1 MMFLNDSV
9 VPFSFLRLCFLHY
22 LPDEFYE
29 QQRFYEAEITP
40 ICASDEVISKLPFIS
55 FCLCGIV
62 SYSSSYLLVNCLE
75 FDPLLD
81 DSILFIQRLE
91 AVGKPFDLK
100 IYPLI
105 PHAFLSFGVPAFPP
119 FYEAK
124 LDSIDR
130 LLAMF
135 SHGV

>member
-1 MMFLNDSV
+1 V

-22 LPDEFYE
+22 LPEEFYE
-29 QQRFYEAEITP
+29 QQRFYEALITP
-40 ICASDEVISKLPFIS
+40 MCASDEIIAKLPQIC
-55 FCLCGIV
+55 FCLCGMT
-62 SYSSSYLLVNCLE
+62 SSLSFILCNFHSLVE

-81 DSILFIQRLE
+81 ESLLFIQRLE
-91 AVGKPFDLK
+91 TVGKPYTLK

-124 LDSIDR
+124 LDSIER

-135 SHGV
+135 SHNKVSAFL